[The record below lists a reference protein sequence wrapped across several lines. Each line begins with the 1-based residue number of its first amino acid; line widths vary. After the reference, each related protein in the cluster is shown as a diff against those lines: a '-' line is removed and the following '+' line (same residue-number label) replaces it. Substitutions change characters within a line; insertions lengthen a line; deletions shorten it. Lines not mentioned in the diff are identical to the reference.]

1 MRRINPLSD
10 IVIAIT
16 SFSLLLAFDLTCG
29 VPGHAEDFNFHVF
42 EFVNFFFYGSWV
54 MSRH

>member
-1 MRRINPLSD
+1 MSD

-42 EFVNFFFYGSWV
+42 EFVNCFFHGSWV